1 MADLYSLSNH
11 SDNMLIHR
19 ARIDLTLG
27 AVARMIRGVRDGEI
41 GNTTATV
48 TMHCNEAENALEAAL
63 ADVRKAKSEARLVC
77 YQREQ
82 HNPVFD
88 LTQRLP
94 SPRPSAG
101 LPACGSF
108 AAE

>member
-1 MADLYSLSNH
+1 MALEHNDIRQLFIQRDMIHAHLGNVIR
-11 SDNMLIHR
+11 MLN
-19 ARIDLTLG
+19 
-27 AVARMIRGVRDGEI
+27 GVREGT
-41 GNTTATV
+41 GNFTTANV
-48 TMHCNEAENALEAAL
+48 MMDCAQAENFLEAAL
-63 ADVRKAKSEARLVC
+63 AGVRKAKAEARLIT
-77 YQREQ
+77 YQREKT
-82 HNPVFD
+82 NPVYD